1 MLIVILFLLFISL
14 ILMAIMGDIAKTK
27 DELEALHQVMWRWY
41 SHSDIEE
48 DEEEDDI

>member
-1 MLIVILFLLFISL
+1 MLIVILFLFFISL

-41 SHSDIEE
+41 LHSDIEE
-48 DEEEDDI
+48 DEDEDDI

>member
-14 ILMAIMGDIAKTK
+14 ILMAIMGDVAKTK

>member
-14 ILMAIMGDIAKTK
+14 ILMAIMGDVAKTK

-41 SHSDIEE
+41 LNSDIEE